1 MKVAYIQ
8 SIGGASGDM
17 LLGAFVDL
25 GVPLE
30 EIATQLNKLS
40 VSGFHVESAQG
51 FRNEIRGTK
60 VDVVLDNTGNLSA
73 AAMLEIISD
82 SSLSE
87 FVKSSSL
94 RIFHIL
100 WDAECRVHGHTLEEI
115 ELDELGTLDTIV
127 DVVGV
132 CICLDYLGV
141 ESVYASPLVLGSS
154 RPPIRP
160 GGYSNPAPATL
171 QIISQVKAPVVA
183 DNEIY
188 DNIGELTTPTGAAI
202 ITGLATFVR
211 PEFSV
216 SDIGVGLGGKDPE
229 SFANIVRVWLG
240 DISSESVVTKSG
252 SVLLETNIDDSSG
265 ETLGYAKERLFGLG
279 ALDVWFTS
287 IQMKK
292 DRPGV
297 ILSAL
302 VPLEIESLAVELI
315 LRETSTLGVRR
326 RAIERYVAKREIR
339 RISTDLGD
347 ADVKLKFLDG
357 VVVDVSPEYEDCRGL
372 SLETGMPLQDIMRK
386 VRDSAWSQLES
397 D

>member
-1 MKVAYIQ
+1 
-8 SIGGASGDM
+8 M

-30 EIATQLNKLS
+30 EITTQLNKLPI
-40 VSGFHVESAQG
+40 SGFHVEKSQG
-51 FRNEIRGTK
+51 LRNEISGTK
-60 VDVVLDNTGNLSA
+60 VDVVLDDPVNLA
-73 AAMLEIISD
+73 ASTMLQIVSD

-94 RIFHIL
+94 RIFHGL
-100 WDAECRVHGHTLEEI
+100 WDAECRVHGHSLEEI

-127 DVVGV
+127 DIVGV

-141 ESVYASPLVLGSS
+141 ENVYASPLVLGSS

-211 PEFSV
+211 PAVSV
-216 SDIGVGLGGKDPE
+216 SAIGVGLGGKDPE
-229 SFANIVRVWLG
+229 NFANIIRVWLG
-240 DISSESVVTKSG
+240 EISSESVVMQSG

-265 ETLGYAKERLFGLG
+265 EMLGYAKERLFDLG

-302 VPLEIESLAVELI
+302 VPLEMESLAVDLI

-326 RAIERYVAKREIR
+326 RAIDRYVAEREIR
-339 RISTDLGD
+339 SISTDLGD
-347 ADVKLKFLDG
+347 ANVKLKFLNG
-357 VVVDVSPEYEDCRGL
+357 VVVDVSPEYEDCRSL
-372 SLETGMPLQDIMRK
+372 SLRTGIPLQDIMRK
-386 VRDSAWSQLES
+386 VRDTARNQLGL

>member
-1 MKVAYIQ
+1 
-8 SIGGASGDM
+8 M

-30 EIATQLNKLS
+30 EITTQLNKLPI
-40 VSGFHVESAQG
+40 SGFHVEKSQG
-51 FRNEIRGTK
+51 LRNEISGTK
-60 VDVVLDNTGNLSA
+60 VDVVLDDPVNLA
-73 AAMLEIISD
+73 ASTMLQIVSD

-94 RIFHIL
+94 RIFHLL
-100 WDAECRVHGHTLEEI
+100 WDAECRVHGHSLEEI

-127 DVVGV
+127 DIVGV

-141 ESVYASPLVLGSS
+141 ENVYASPLVLGSS

-211 PEFSV
+211 PAVSV
-216 SDIGVGLGGKDPE
+216 SAIGVGLGGKDPE
-229 SFANIVRVWLG
+229 SFANIIRVWLG
-240 DISSESVVTKSG
+240 EISSESVVMQSG

-265 ETLGYAKERLFGLG
+265 EMLGYAKERLFDLG

-302 VPLEIESLAVELI
+302 VPLEMESLAVDLI

-326 RAIERYVAKREIR
+326 RVIDRYVAEREIR
-339 RISTDLGD
+339 SISTDLGE
-347 ADVKLKFLDG
+347 ANVKLKFLNG
-357 VVVDVSPEYEDCRGL
+357 VVVDVSPEYEDCRSL
-372 SLETGMPLQDIMRK
+372 SLRTCIPLQDIMRK
-386 VRDSAWSQLES
+386 VRDTARNQLGL

>member
-1 MKVAYIQ
+1 
-8 SIGGASGDM
+8 M

-30 EIATQLNKLS
+30 EITTQLNKLPI
-40 VSGFHVESAQG
+40 SGFHVEKSQG
-51 FRNEIRGTK
+51 LRNEISGTK
-60 VDVVLDNTGNLSA
+60 VDVVLDDTVNLA
-73 AAMLEIISD
+73 ASTMLQIVSD

-94 RIFHIL
+94 RIFHLL
-100 WDAECRVHGHTLEEI
+100 WDAECRVHGHSLEEI

-127 DVVGV
+127 DIVGV

-141 ESVYASPLVLGSS
+141 ENVYASPLVLGSS

-211 PEFSV
+211 PAVSV
-216 SDIGVGLGGKDPE
+216 SAIGVGLGGKDPE
-229 SFANIVRVWLG
+229 SFANIIRVWLG
-240 DISSESVVTKSG
+240 EISSESVVMQSG

-265 ETLGYAKERLFGLG
+265 EMLGYAKERLFDLG

-302 VPLEIESLAVELI
+302 VPLEMESLAVDLI

-326 RAIERYVAKREIR
+326 RVIDRYVAEREIR
-339 RISTDLGD
+339 SISTDLGE
-347 ADVKLKFLDG
+347 ANVKLKFLNG
-357 VVVDVSPEYEDCRGL
+357 VVVDVSPEYEDCRSL
-372 SLETGMPLQDIMRK
+372 SLRTCIPLQDIMRK
-386 VRDSAWSQLES
+386 VRDTARNQLGL

>member
-1 MKVAYIQ
+1 
-8 SIGGASGDM
+8 M

-30 EIATQLNKLS
+30 EITTQLNKLPI
-40 VSGFHVESAQG
+40 SGFHVEKSQG
-51 FRNEIRGTK
+51 LRNEISGTK
-60 VDVVLDNTGNLSA
+60 VDVVLDDPVNLA
-73 AAMLEIISD
+73 ASTMLQIVSD
-82 SSLSE
+82 SNLSE

-94 RIFHIL
+94 RIFHLL
-100 WDAECRVHGHTLEEI
+100 WDAECRVHGHSLEEI

-127 DVVGV
+127 DIVGV

-141 ESVYASPLVLGSS
+141 ENVYASPLVLGSS

-211 PEFSV
+211 PAVSV
-216 SDIGVGLGGKDPE
+216 SAIGVGLGGKDPE
-229 SFANIVRVWLG
+229 SFANIIRVWLG
-240 DISSESVVTKSG
+240 EISSESVVMQSG

-265 ETLGYAKERLFGLG
+265 EMLGYAKERLFDLG

-302 VPLEIESLAVELI
+302 VPLEMESLAVDLI

-326 RAIERYVAKREIR
+326 RVIDRYVAEREIR
-339 RISTDLGD
+339 SISTDLGE
-347 ADVKLKFLDG
+347 ANVKLKFLNG
-357 VVVDVSPEYEDCRGL
+357 VVVDVSPEYEDCRSL
-372 SLETGMPLQDIMRK
+372 SLRTCIPLQDIMRK
-386 VRDSAWSQLES
+386 VRDTARNQLGL

>member
-1 MKVAYIQ
+1 
-8 SIGGASGDM
+8 M

-30 EIATQLNKLS
+30 EITTQLNKLPI
-40 VSGFHVESAQG
+40 SGFHVEKSQG
-51 FRNEIRGTK
+51 LRNEISGTK
-60 VDVVLDNTGNLSA
+60 VDVVLDDPVNLA
-73 AAMLEIISD
+73 ASTMVQIVSD

-87 FVKSSSL
+87 FGKSSSL
-94 RIFHIL
+94 RIFHLL
-100 WDAECRVHGHTLEEI
+100 WDAECRVHGHSLEEI

-127 DVVGV
+127 DIVGV

-141 ESVYASPLVLGSS
+141 ENVYASPLVLGSS

-211 PEFSV
+211 PAVSV
-216 SDIGVGLGGKDPE
+216 SAIGVGLGGKDPE
-229 SFANIVRVWLG
+229 SFANIIRVWLG
-240 DISSESVVTKSG
+240 EISSESVVMQSG

-265 ETLGYAKERLFGLG
+265 EMLGYAKERLFDLG

-302 VPLEIESLAVELI
+302 VPLEMESLAVDLI

-326 RAIERYVAKREIR
+326 RVIDRYVAEREIR
-339 RISTDLGD
+339 SISTDLGE
-347 ADVKLKFLDG
+347 ANVKLKFLNG
-357 VVVDVSPEYEDCRGL
+357 VVVDVSPEYEDCRSL
-372 SLETGMPLQDIMRK
+372 SLRTCIPLQDIMRK
-386 VRDSAWSQLES
+386 VRDTARNQLGL

>member
-1 MKVAYIQ
+1 
-8 SIGGASGDM
+8 M

-30 EIATQLNKLS
+30 EITTQLNKLPI
-40 VSGFHVESAQG
+40 SGFHVEKSQG
-51 FRNEIRGTK
+51 LRNEISGTK
-60 VDVVLDNTGNLSA
+60 VDVVLDDTVNLA
-73 AAMLEIISD
+73 ASTMLQIVSD

-94 RIFHIL
+94 RIFHLL
-100 WDAECRVHGHTLEEI
+100 WDAECRVHGHSLEEI

-127 DVVGV
+127 DIVGV

-141 ESVYASPLVLGSS
+141 ENVYASPLVLGSS

-211 PEFSV
+211 PAVSV
-216 SDIGVGLGGKDPE
+216 SAIGVGLGGKDPE
-229 SFANIVRVWLG
+229 SFANIIRVWLG
-240 DISSESVVTKSG
+240 EISSESVVMQSG

-265 ETLGYAKERLFGLG
+265 EMLGYAKERLFDLG

-302 VPLEIESLAVELI
+302 VPLEMESLAVDLI

-326 RAIERYVAKREIR
+326 RAIDRYVAEREIR
-339 RISTDLGD
+339 SISTDFGE
-347 ADVKLKFLDG
+347 ANVKLKFLNG
-357 VVVDVSPEYEDCRGL
+357 VVVDVSPEYEDCRSL
-372 SLETGMPLQDIMRK
+372 SLRTCIPLQDIMRK
-386 VRDSAWSQLES
+386 VRDAARNQLGL

>member
-1 MKVAYIQ
+1 
-8 SIGGASGDM
+8 M

-30 EIATQLNKLS
+30 DITTQLNKLPI
-40 VSGFHVESAQG
+40 SGFHVEKSQG
-51 FRNEIRGTK
+51 LRNEISGTK
-60 VDVVLDNTGNLSA
+60 VDVVLDDPVNLA
-73 AAMLEIISD
+73 ASTMLQIVSD
-82 SSLSE
+82 SNLSE

-94 RIFHIL
+94 RIFHLL
-100 WDAECRVHGHTLEEI
+100 WDAECRVHGHSLEEI

-127 DVVGV
+127 DIVGV

-141 ESVYASPLVLGSS
+141 ENVYASPLVLGSS

-211 PEFSV
+211 PAVSV
-216 SDIGVGLGGKDPE
+216 SAIGVGLGGKDPE
-229 SFANIVRVWLG
+229 SFANIIRVWLG
-240 DISSESVVTKSG
+240 EISSESVVMQSG

-265 ETLGYAKERLFGLG
+265 EMLGYAKERLFDLG

-302 VPLEIESLAVELI
+302 VPLEMESLAVDLI

-326 RAIERYVAKREIR
+326 RVIDRYVAEREIR
-339 RISTDLGD
+339 SISTDLGE
-347 ADVKLKFLDG
+347 ANVKLKFLNG
-357 VVVDVSPEYEDCRGL
+357 VVVDVSPEYEDCRSL
-372 SLETGMPLQDIMRK
+372 SLRTCIPLQDIMRK
-386 VRDSAWSQLES
+386 VRDTARNQLGL

>member
-1 MKVAYIQ
+1 
-8 SIGGASGDM
+8 M

-30 EIATQLNKLS
+30 EITTQLNKLPI
-40 VSGFHVESAQG
+40 SGFHVEKSQG
-51 FRNEIRGTK
+51 LRNEISGTK
-60 VDVVLDNTGNLSA
+60 VDVVLDDPVNLA
-73 AAMLEIISD
+73 ASTMLQIVSD
-82 SSLSE
+82 SNLSE

-94 RIFHIL
+94 RIFHLL
-100 WDAECRVHGHTLEEI
+100 WDAECRVLGHSLEEI

-127 DVVGV
+127 DIVGV

-141 ESVYASPLVLGSS
+141 ENVYASPLVLGSS

-211 PEFSV
+211 PAVSV
-216 SDIGVGLGGKDPE
+216 SAIGVGLGGKDPE
-229 SFANIVRVWLG
+229 SFANIIRVWLG
-240 DISSESVVTKSG
+240 EISSESVVMQSG

-265 ETLGYAKERLFGLG
+265 EMLGYAKERLFDLG

-302 VPLEIESLAVELI
+302 VPLEMESLAVDLI

-326 RAIERYVAKREIR
+326 RVIDRYVAEREIR
-339 RISTDLGD
+339 SISTDLGE
-347 ADVKLKFLDG
+347 ANVKLKFLNG
-357 VVVDVSPEYEDCRGL
+357 VVVDVSPEYEDCRSL
-372 SLETGMPLQDIMRK
+372 SLRTCIPLQDIMRK
-386 VRDSAWSQLES
+386 VRDTARNQLGL

>member
-1 MKVAYIQ
+1 
-8 SIGGASGDM
+8 M

-30 EIATQLNKLS
+30 EITTQLNKLPI
-40 VSGFHVESAQG
+40 SGFHVEKSQG
-51 FRNEIRGTK
+51 LRNEISGTK
-60 VDVVLDNTGNLSA
+60 VDVVLDDPVNLA
-73 AAMLEIISD
+73 ASTMLQIVSD
-82 SSLSE
+82 SNLSE

-94 RIFHIL
+94 RIFHLL
-100 WDAECRVHGHTLEEI
+100 WDAECRVHGHSLEEI

-127 DVVGV
+127 DIVGV

-141 ESVYASPLVLGSS
+141 ENVYASPLVLGSS

-211 PEFSV
+211 PAVSV
-216 SDIGVGLGGKDPE
+216 SAIGVGLGGKDPE
-229 SFANIVRVWLG
+229 SFANIIRVWLG
-240 DISSESVVTKSG
+240 EISSESVVMQSG

-265 ETLGYAKERLFGLG
+265 EMLGYAKERLFDLG

-292 DRPGV
+292 DPPGV

-302 VPLEIESLAVELI
+302 VPLEMESLAVDLI

-326 RAIERYVAKREIR
+326 RVIDRYVAEREIR
-339 RISTDLGD
+339 SISTDLGE
-347 ADVKLKFLDG
+347 ANVKLKFLNG
-357 VVVDVSPEYEDCRGL
+357 VVVDVSPEYEDCRSL
-372 SLETGMPLQDIMRK
+372 SLRTCIPLQDIMRK
-386 VRDSAWSQLES
+386 VRDTARNQLGL